1 MKLKKLGFIMVLIM
15 TLIFLVG
22 CEWLPIVPEPDPIAE
37 PVEILKA
44 DVEIINWV
52 QEEGEV
58 EITYEITNTGT
69 VDIAYYKILFEITYG
84 DGSIYIIW
92 YEKVGIAFANNEI
105 VEVVIEVSDEVTKI
119 DIADLKLT
127 EWKW

>member
-69 VDIAYYKILFEITYG
+69 VDIAYYKILFEVIYE
-84 DGSIYIIW
+84 DGSVYNIW
-92 YEKVGIAFANNEI
+92 HEKVGITFAGAEI
-105 VEVVIEVSDEVTKI
+105 VEVIIGVSAEVVRVNIVDT
-119 DIADLKLT
+119 KLT